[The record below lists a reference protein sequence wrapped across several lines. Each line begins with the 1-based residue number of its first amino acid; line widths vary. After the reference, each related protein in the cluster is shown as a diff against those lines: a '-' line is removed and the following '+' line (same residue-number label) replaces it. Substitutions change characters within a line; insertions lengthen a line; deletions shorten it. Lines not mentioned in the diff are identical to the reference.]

1 MYGSQLL
8 VFKKDLVDK
17 FVLEC
22 VEIMEDSI
30 KEEVLAME
38 GNQTIEEDVKL
49 EDPLKPD
56 IHVKSEGIYD
66 LLT

>member
-1 MYGSQLL
+1 MFCLNLNSEYTIRIY
-8 VFKKDLVDK
+8 
-17 FVLEC
+17 LEY

-30 KEEVLAME
+30 KDEVPAME

-66 LLT
+66 LLTLN